1 MQICYV
7 AEALYEKAQA
17 QYFEKKY
24 SETLK
29 TLNRALEILQTQT
42 QPPLQAQ
49 IYLLIAK
56 TNLNMVQYGNTRRIC
71 YQGIKFTQ
79 KHNQHQELAK
89 LYLILGQL
97 YTQQSQYQEAIQAY
111 LDSLSILPIHGNSHT
126 ENLLR
131 AQLHLSLGEAA
142 REIQNTDLQKTHF
155 LKSLFIAQ
163 RLDDQLLIAHSLLG
177 LGISFF
183 QQQKL
188 PLARTTL
195 LKAQQIFQD
204 AHDLKGFAMTLIH
217 LGQLYVKN
225 IEYRRA
231 VNTFRSAYAIFE
243 ELSDPIHQADS
254 LAHLA
259 QIFLKIDIHM
269 THRLC
274 QEATD
279 LLVAQPSIQSK
290 RQSEIILG
298 RIFVIMGQYYE
309 QTKEVDLALNSFK
322 EGLEI
327 FDIHQCQ
334 FDYDQTLPLYE
345 KLMTSKPPVKP
356 KKSNILAFKLGMSS

>member
-1 MQICYV
+1 MQICYI

-24 SETLK
+24 PETLQ
-29 TLNRALEILQTQT
+29 TLNNALEILQNHK
-42 QPPLQAQ
+42 QPPLQAK
-49 IYLLIAK
+49 IYLLLAK
-56 TNLNMVQYGNTRRIC
+56 ANLNMIQYGDTKRTC
-71 YQGIKFTQ
+71 YQGIKFSKNHRQ
-79 KHNQHQELAK
+79 NQELAE
-89 LYLILGQL
+89 LYLVLGQL
-97 YTQQSQYQEAIQAY
+97 FTQQSQYQEAIQTY
-111 LDSLSILPIHGNSHT
+111 LDSLSILPIHGNTDT

-131 AQLHLSLGEAA
+131 AQLHLSVGKAA
-142 REIQNTDLQKTHF
+142 TEIQNTDLQKTHF

-163 RLDDQLLIAHSLLG
+163 RLADPLLIARSFLG

-188 PLARTTL
+188 SFAQTIL
-195 LKAQQIFQD
+195 LKAQQLFKKTND
-204 AHDLKGFAMTLIH
+204 FKGIALTLLQ
-217 LGQLYVKN
+217 LGQIYIKN

-231 VNTFRSAYAIFE
+231 VNTFRAAYAIFE
-243 ELSDPIHQADS
+243 KISDPIHQAES
-254 LAHLA
+254 LTHLA
-259 QIFLKIDIHM
+259 QIFLKIDNHM

-279 LLVAQPSIQSK
+279 LLIAQPSIQSK

-298 RIFVIMGQYYE
+298 RIFIVMGQYYE
-309 QTKEVDLALNSFK
+309 QINEVDLAINSLK

-327 FDIHQCQ
+327 FDIYHCQ
-334 FDYDQTLPLYE
+334 LDYNQVLPLYE
-345 KLMTSKPPVKP
+345 KLMASKPPVKP